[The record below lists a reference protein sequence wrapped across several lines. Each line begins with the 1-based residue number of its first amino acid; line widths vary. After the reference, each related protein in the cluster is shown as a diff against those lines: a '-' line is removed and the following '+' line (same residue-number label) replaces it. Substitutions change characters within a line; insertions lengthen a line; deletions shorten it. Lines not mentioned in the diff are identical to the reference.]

1 MTRKDVNKLQE
12 ATLFTMRKESKELTV
27 KRGFIYKDSHRGER
41 MKFMPYSEDEDA
53 YLKSV
58 FVMDNPY
65 ELYSGALYVIGEPN
79 IDRVAR
85 IFLEW
90 KLQERDKH
98 KKRLE
103 DINEQIEYLNRKT
116 LFWKESEEKWINQI

>member
-12 ATLFTMRKESKELTV
+12 ATLFSMRKESKELTV
-27 KRGFIYKDSHRGER
+27 KRGFIYKDSHRGAR
-41 MKFMPYSEDEDA
+41 MKFMPYAEDEDV

-65 ELYSGALYVIGEPN
+65 ELYSGALYVIGEPD

-103 DINEQIEYLNRKT
+103 DINKQIEYLNKKT
-116 LFWKESEEKWINQI
+116 LFWKESEEKWND